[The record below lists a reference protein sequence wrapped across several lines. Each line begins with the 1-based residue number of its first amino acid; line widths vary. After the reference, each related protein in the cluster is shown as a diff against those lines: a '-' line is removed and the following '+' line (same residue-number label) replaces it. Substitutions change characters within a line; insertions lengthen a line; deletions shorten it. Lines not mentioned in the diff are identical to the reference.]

1 MLDLSQNG
9 YTYKEVK
16 NRLISNCKIK
26 FEYDLLDKSEKKIGT
41 LDNVECSISFESEAE
56 IKKSANIIVNE
67 REYKNIDFL
76 NERIRPVFCLEMDQQ
91 WIKWNQGI
99 FLLSSPERVEK
110 DGDIYRDIEA
120 YDGLLVLK
128 EDKVDN
134 RYLIKAGSFYTEEIR
149 ELILSSGITKIS
161 IQESSLALS
170 VDKEYEIGT
179 SKLKIINDLLLSI
192 NYYSLFVDNNGFYTA
207 RKYTDPQKR
216 EYEFEYLT
224 DKNSITTY
232 GSSEVLDLFGVP
244 NKFVRYVEN
253 PESGYLISTFIN
265 DKASNKLSTVSRGRN
280 ITDIASVN
288 DIADQETLDE
298 YVKRIANEKSQVFGG
313 YRFSSLIMPH
323 HTFLDC
329 LRVRND
335 ELGISEKV
343 IETAW
348 SMDLK
353 VDALM
358 QHTCKKV
365 VELW

>member
-1 MLDLSQNG
+1 MLDLSQDG
-9 YTYKEVK
+9 YTYQEVK
-16 NRLISNCKIK
+16 NQLTSNCKIK
-26 FEYDLLDKSEKKIGT
+26 FEYDLLDKNEKKIGT
-41 LDNVECSISFESEAE
+41 LDHAECSISFDSEAE
-56 IKKSANIIVNE
+56 IKKTASITVNE
-67 REYKNIDFL
+67 REWKNIDFL
-76 NERIRPVFCLEMDQQ
+76 NERIRPVFCLEAKRQ
-91 WIKWNQGI
+91 WFKWNQGI
-99 FLLSSPERVEK
+99 FLLSSPERIEK

-128 EDKVDN
+128 EDRVDN
-134 RYLIKAGSFYTEEIR
+134 RYLIRTGSSYTEEIR
-149 ELILSSGITKIS
+149 ALILSSGVTKIS
-161 IQESSLALS
+161 IQESSLTLS

-179 SKLKIINDLLLSI
+179 SKLEIINDLLISI

-207 RKYTDPQKR
+207 RKYADPKTR
-216 EYEFEYLT
+216 DYEFEYLT

-232 GSSEVLDLFGVP
+232 GAAEIMDLFGVP
-244 NKFVRYVEN
+244 NKFVRYVAN
-253 PESGYLISTFIN
+253 PEADYLISVFVN
-265 DKASNKLSTVSRGRN
+265 DKASNKLSTVSRGRT
-280 ITDIASVN
+280 IPDIEAVN

-298 YVKRIANEKSQVFGG
+298 YVRRIANEKSQVFGG

-329 LRVRND
+329 LRVKND
-335 ELGISEKV
+335 DLGISEKV

-353 VDALM
+353 ADGIM